1 MKQYRVYVTCKTT
14 MVTYVDAKSKKA
26 ALTAAIEKSD
36 WEELGS
42 DDFENKYRVEQVI
55 EQTAE

>member
-1 MKQYRVYVTCKTT
+1 